1 MIHSGDITPYL
12 KEPGTSFMTRI
23 HIWAQNSS
31 SHSALAIR
39 IITWL
44 KILHSTTCRGGAMGL
59 ISDEVVRRFPDYNE
73 HLPNVNPPD
82 DPESDTSNHL
92 YEILSGPVFNF
103 YFQLQILS
111 GEIARLSL
119 YHRSRTKGTDQQE
132 VVERMADLKSRLRAL
147 WESRC
152 ATQRQSPKYLR
163 SQLAP
168 KTANMI
174 INLISICEAA
184 YLAEFIDI
192 GRQLGDP
199 VSKSTDSSEAL
210 HRIREIVDS
219 DRDDDDDTYNKERRI
234 NPAYLRPL
242 FLYAIEGTDSERNR
256 WAVEKIAQIQNPI
269 YRGEFFSVF
278 AKALSEAQI
287 RNDRRVT
294 SRYFCI
300 WYFGVTPPFL

>member
-1 MIHSGDITPYL
+1 
-12 KEPGTSFMTRI
+12 
-23 HIWAQNSS
+23 
-31 SHSALAIR
+31 
-39 IITWL
+39 
-44 KILHSTTCRGGAMGL
+44 MGL
-59 ISDEVVRRFPDYNE
+59 ISDEVVRLFPDYSE
-73 HLPNVNPPD
+73 PLPNVDPPD
-82 DPESDTSNHL
+82 DPELDTSNHL
-92 YEILSGPVFNF
+92 YEVLSGPVFNF

-111 GEIARLSL
+111 GQIARLSL

-184 YLAEFIDI
+184 YLAEFVDI

-199 VSKSTDSSEAL
+199 VSKSTDSRKAL

-219 DRDDDDDTYNKERRI
+219 DRDDDDDTYDKEERI
-234 NPAYLRPL
+234 NPAYLRSL
-242 FLYAIEGTDSERNR
+242 FLYAIESTDSEQNR

-269 YRGEFFSVF
+269 YRGEFFSAF
-278 AKALSEAQI
+278 AKALLEAQI